1 MVFMGGV
8 ASPWAD
14 TKPVLVDWIEFA
26 KSIGVIRAGEVQWIC
41 TIERSFRWYYN
52 NRLLLQNLE
61 KANSSL
67 QPRRFHCPF

>member
-8 ASPWAD
+8 ALPWAD
-14 TKPVLVDWIEFA
+14 TKPMLVDWIEFSR
-26 KSIGVIRAGEVQWIC
+26 SIGVIRAGEVQCIF
-41 TIERSFRWYYN
+41 TIERSFRWYYD